1 MVFLSIAAPAGVLAW
16 HQSYLVNF
24 GLAHPIGGVL
34 RNNFS
39 LLPFLCQVTRKELFH
54 MIKSFWRNR

>member
-24 GLAHPIGGVL
+24 GLA
-34 RNNFS
+34 
-39 LLPFLCQVTRKELFH
+39 LLTGWK
-54 MIKSFWRNR
+54 

>member
-39 LLPFLCQVTRKELFH
+39 LLPFLCQVKKPSEIWVERN
-54 MIKSFWRNR
+54 SFT